1 MAAIAGTLS
10 QPESKP
16 ACSKPKGDHVSR
28 RYQQG
33 CLYPEP
39 RAKGPKVWV
48 FRYRDGQRNRKQII
62 GTVEKLTRKAAMQAC
77 ESVRANIN
85 KSTGTPRTI
94 AELVEHYRLK
104 EMSEDSSKSFSTR
117 AAYDVYLRNWIVP
130 VWGTRSLS
138 DVRTVAVEDW
148 LRGLP
153 LANGSRAK
161 IRNLMS
167 TLFNHAMRYE
177 WAEKNP
183 IRLVRQ
189 SAKRERTPDVLTAEE
204 IRALLAELKGP
215 YYVMAFLAS
224 VTGLRVSE
232 LLALKWEDVNFA
244 SGEIQLTRGIVCQ
257 HVGPLKTAASEK
269 PVPMDAGLSSLLLDW
284 RGRSPYNQE
293 TDYVFASVGKDG
305 AQPLWPSSAMSKHIR
320 PAAMRAGIRKH
331 VRWHV
336 FRHSFATL
344 LKANGEDVK
353 TVQESLRHADSKVT
367 LDTYTQGL
375 MPVKRA
381 AQRKVFEM
389 IVPTCSHA
397 SQTTSASA

>member
-1 MAAIAGTLS
+1 M
-10 QPESKP
+10 
-16 ACSKPKGDHVSR
+16 SR

-33 CLYPEP
+33 CLYREKRKARPD
-39 RAKGPKVWV
+39 VWV

-77 ESVRANIN
+77 ESLRANIN
-85 KSTGTPRTI
+85 KGTGTPRTM

-104 EMSEDSSKSFSTR
+104 EMSEDSGKSFSTR
-117 AAYDVYLRNWIVP
+117 TAYEVYLRNWIVP
-130 VWGTRSLS
+130 LWGEHSLS

-148 LRGLP
+148 LRSLA
-153 LANGSRAK
+153 LANGSKAK

-189 SAKRERTPDVLTAEE
+189 SAKRERTPDVLTADE

-215 YYVMAFLAS
+215 YYVMAFLAA

-232 LLALKWEDVNFA
+232 LLALKWEDANFA
-244 SGEIQLTRGIVCQ
+244 AGEITLTRAIVCQ
-257 HVGPLKTAASEK
+257 HVGPLKTAASQK
-269 PVPMDAGLSSLLLDW
+269 PVPMDAGLSALLLDW
-284 RGRSPYNQE
+284 RERCPYNQE
-293 TDYVFASVGKDG
+293 TDYVFASAEKHGQ
-305 AQPLWPSSAMSKHIR
+305 QPLWPSSAMSKHIR
-320 PAAMRAGIRKH
+320 PAAKRAGIQKH

-381 AQRKVFEM
+381 AQTKVFQM
-389 IVPTCSHA
+389 IVPIRSQA
-397 SQTTSASA
+397 SETTSASA

>member
-1 MAAIAGTLS
+1 MS
-10 QPESKP
+10 R
-16 ACSKPKGDHVSR
+16 R
-28 RYQQG
+28 RYQSG
-33 CLYPEP
+33 CLYREK
-39 RAKGPKVWV
+39 RKAGPDVWV
-48 FRYRDGQRNRKQII
+48 FRHRDGQSNRKEII
-62 GTVEKLTRKAAMQAC
+62 GTVEQLPSRKAAMQAC
-77 ESVRANIN
+77 ELRRANIN
-85 KSTGTPRTI
+85 RNIATPRTM
-94 AELVEHYRLK
+94 ADLVEHYRQK

-117 AAYDVYLRNWIVP
+117 TAYDVYLRNWIVP
-130 VWGTRSLS
+130 AWGEHSLS
-138 DVRTVAVEDW
+138 NVRTVAVEDW
-148 LRGLP
+148 LRTLP

-167 TLFNHAMRYE
+167 TVFNHAMRYE

-204 IRALLAELKGP
+204 IRGLLGKLEGP
-215 YYVMAFLAS
+215 YYVMAFLAA

-232 LLALKWEDVNFA
+232 LLALKWEDVDFA
-244 SGEIQLTRGIVCQ
+244 AGEMNLTRAIVCQ
-257 HVGPLKTAASEK
+257 HVGPLKTAASQK
-269 PVPMDAGLSSLLLDW
+269 PVPMDAGLSALLLDW
-284 RGRSPYNQE
+284 RGRCPYNQE
-293 TDYVFASVGKDG
+293 QDYVFASLAKDG
-305 AQPLWPSSAMSKHIR
+305 AQPLWPSSAMSNHIR
-320 PAAMRAGIRKH
+320 PAAKLAGILKH

-344 LKANGEDVK
+344 LKGNGEDVK

-375 MPVKRA
+375 MPVKRE

-389 IVPTCSHA
+389 IVPICSHA

>member
-1 MAAIAGTLS
+1 MSG
-10 QPESKP
+10 
-16 ACSKPKGDHVSR
+16 R
-28 RYQQG
+28 RYQSG
-33 CLYPEP
+33 CLYREK
-39 RAKGPKVWV
+39 RKAGPDVWA
-48 FRYRDGQRNRKQII
+48 FRHRDGQSNRKEII
-62 GTVEKLTRKAAMQAC
+62 GTVEQLPSRKAAMQAC
-77 ESVRANIN
+77 ELRRANIN
-85 KSTGTPRTI
+85 RNIATPRTM
-94 AELVEHYRLK
+94 ADLVELPTKGNVRG
-104 EMSEDSSKSFSTR
+104 SSKSFSTR
-117 AAYDVYLRNWIVP
+117 TAYDVYLRSWSVP
-130 VWGTRSLS
+130 AWGEHSLS
-138 DVRTVAVEDW
+138 NVRTVAVEDW
-148 LRGLP
+148 LRTLP

-204 IRALLAELKGP
+204 IRALLGKLEGP
-215 YYVMAFLAS
+215 YYVMAFLAA

-232 LLALKWEDVNFA
+232 LLALKWEDVDFA
-244 SGEIQLTRGIVCQ
+244 AGEMNLTRAIVSQ
-257 HVGPLKTAASEK
+257 HVGPLKTAASQK
-269 PVPMDAGLSSLLLDW
+269 PVPMDAGLSALLLDW
-284 RGRSPYNQE
+284 RGRCPYNQE
-293 TDYVFASVGKDG
+293 QDYVFASLARHG
-305 AQPLWPSSAMSKHIR
+305 AQPLWPSSAMSNHIR
-320 PAAMRAGIRKH
+320 PAAKLAGILKH

-344 LKANGEDVK
+344 LKGNGEDVK

-375 MPVKRA
+375 MPVKRE

-389 IVPTCSHA
+389 IVPICSHA